1 MYVNGE
7 YRGDN
12 QLGKLMH
19 DFSTSNADDMYY
31 DEKPEIAAQ
40 KMNAPLDKVLEALMQ
55 NNER

>member
-31 DEKPEIAAQ
+31 DEKPEIAVQ
-40 KMNAPLDKVLEALMQ
+40 KMNAPLDKVLEAL
-55 NNER
+55 NK